1 MKITFKGDYAIKSLV
16 FLSRHFAESGG
27 RYFQIAE
34 ISRDQDIPVKFLE
47 QIFLSLR
54 KAGYLKS
61 HRGTKGG
68 FALNR
73 NPGTFTL
80 GEIVRLIEG
89 PLAPIACVSHGARQ
103 ACGFEPRC
111 VLRPLWA
118 EVRDAVGAIVDRV
131 TFSELAAREEK
142 LLQEQAGPL
151 MYHI

>member
-16 FLSRHFAESGG
+16 FLSRSFEEGGG
-27 RYFQIAE
+27 RYFQISE

-47 QIFLSLR
+47 QIFLILR

-89 PLAPIACVSHGARQ
+89 PLSPIACVSRSARQ

-118 EVRDAVGAIVDRV
+118 EVRDAVSAIVDRV
-131 TFSELAAREEK
+131 TFSDLAERERL
-142 LLQEQAGPL
+142 LLQAQAGPL
-151 MYHI
+151 IYHI